1 VKFIPR
7 INERKRGIRQPFQQ
21 SRFRFDV
28 LLIII
33 IIIIKF

>member
-1 VKFIPR
+1 MKESEGF
-7 INERKRGIRQPFQQ
+7 GSLQQ

-33 IIIIKF
+33 EF